1 MDLGDCIQSPS
12 VSLTFP
18 KCKMDVL
25 MTIPRTCCTN
35 FPLHGYSRDSK
46 TQGSF
51 QISSLCFQCL
61 GRQTIYF
68 FWLPLWWETTISNYI
83 LYLCPCGCP
92 QVAKDLLHLF
102 SSVLQG
108 RDIIGLAET
117 GSGKTGA
124 FALPIVQVCNS
135 CWMIS
140 CNALVIGQTDLSFLF
155 VCFNHCI
162 CRETSGIRQPLIHSS
177 EKHLTDL
184 DWGCNHPK

>member
-1 MDLGDCIQSPS
+1 MKTRRST
-12 VSLTFP
+12 TFA
-18 KCKMDVL
+18 
-25 MTIPRTCCTN
+25 
-35 FPLHGYSRDSK
+35 
-46 TQGSF
+46 
-51 QISSLCFQCL
+51 
-61 GRQTIYF
+61 
-68 FWLPLWWETTISNYI
+68 I

-117 GSGKTGA
+117 AVGRLVPLHCPSSR
-124 FALPIVQVCNS
+124 VCSS

-162 CRETSGIRQPLIHSS
+162 CRETSGIRQPLIHSRWRS
-177 EKHLTDL
+177 TENPRIAFNVVLKNTLQILIEDAIIQSNML
-184 DWGCNHPK
+184 